1 LWVWGRFEGGFFTV
15 PRHTTRPTPEPTI
28 RSYRVEMPPKDDV
41 FKLMMRNTAKMP
53 RNPAED
59 ALYRLTHAG
68 DLFKEQVL
76 ARLDL
81 TDRGMLRLANR
92 DLRHAVDRSGLRW
105 AFMVPVFVESIERFE
120 WALKHKIL
128 ESSYTPFRIN
138 NAIIEGGNLDVL
150 KRAELA
156 IRVYSPGYIFSN
168 TEILI
173 AATFGK
179 TQIFEWFM
187 DQPALHHDHF
197 WPEPLRYAALRG
209 HLDILK
215 VFKARAD
222 KYPDD
227 DVWHPKWDRVRE
239 ATFCMGNVEIFE
251 CVLAHGTFEKDT
263 RTFVQEYPIIEL
275 LSINGHLEMLQ
286 WLMARLEVEN
296 FPHIINHTKNNCM
309 NTKRAAEYGY
319 FEMLKW
325 MVENGFKFPGDAIT
339 AAAKAGQLECIVYLR
354 ERGCNITPT
363 VSKVTVNRAHIHVLR
378 WAIENGGKW
387 DPQWTLDQLEQID
400 HPYRTEVG
408 FWHSRYITKGTVHE
422 NFGEDLQWVI
432 QRAHQKIN
440 DVKLAAEEKQR
451 RKDEKERREAKKRK
465 AA

>member
-1 LWVWGRFEGGFFTV
+1 
-15 PRHTTRPTPEPTI
+15 
-28 RSYRVEMPPKDDV
+28 MPPKDKRGAVKPRD
-41 FKLMMRNTAKMP
+41 TAKMP
-53 RNPAED
+53 RNSAED

-105 AFMVPVFVESIERFE
+105 AFMVPVFFESIERFE

-138 NAIIEGGNLDVL
+138 MAIIEGGNLDVL

-156 IRVYSPGYIFSN
+156 IRVYSQSYIFTS

-173 AATFGK
+173 AAKFGQ
-179 TQIFEWFM
+179 TQIFEWLM
-187 DQPALHHDHF
+187 DQPALHKG
-197 WPEPLRYAALRG
+197 PLWLGPLELAAKGG

-215 VFKARAD
+215 VFKVRAD

-227 DVWHPKWDRVRE
+227 EVWHPKWDRIRE

-251 CVLAHGTFEKDT
+251 CVLAHGTFEQDM
-263 RTFVQEYPIIEL
+263 RTFLQEYPIIETV
-275 LSINGHLEMLQ
+275 SFNGHLEMLQ
-286 WLMARLEVEN
+286 WLVARLEVEDL
-296 FPHIINHTKNNCM
+296 PHIINHSKNNCM
-309 NTKRAAEYGY
+309 NTKRAAEYGHL
-319 FEMLKW
+319 ELLKW
-325 MVENGFKFPGDAIT
+325 MGESGFKFPGDAIS
-339 AAAKAGQLECIVYLR
+339 AAAKEGQLECIRYLR

-440 DVKLAAEEKQR
+440 DDKLAAEEKQR

>member
-1 LWVWGRFEGGFFTV
+1 
-15 PRHTTRPTPEPTI
+15 
-28 RSYRVEMPPKDDV
+28 M
-41 FKLMMRNTAKMP
+41 
-53 RNPAED
+53 
-59 ALYRLTHAG
+59 
-68 DLFKEQVL
+68 
-76 ARLDL
+76 
-81 TDRGMLRLANR
+81 
-92 DLRHAVDRSGLRW
+92 
-105 AFMVPVFVESIERFE
+105 
-120 WALKHKIL
+120 
-128 ESSYTPFRIN
+128 
-138 NAIIEGGNLDVL
+138 
-150 KRAELA
+150 
-156 IRVYSPGYIFSN
+156 
-168 TEILI
+168 I
-173 AATFGK
+173 AAKFGQ
-179 TQIFEWFM
+179 TQIFEWLM
-187 DQPALHHDHF
+187 DQPALHKG
-197 WPEPLRYAALRG
+197 PLWLGPLELAAKGG

-227 DVWHPKWDRVRE
+227 EVWHPKWDMIRE

-309 NTKRAAEYGY
+309 NTKRAVEYGY

-325 MVENGFKFPGDAIT
+325 MGGNGFKFPGDAIT

-363 VSKVTVNRAHIHVLR
+363 VSKVSVNRAQIHVLR
-378 WAIENGGKW
+378 WAIENGCKW
-387 DPQWTLDQLEQID
+387 VPQWTLDQLEQID
-400 HPYRTEVG
+400 DPHGTQVG
-408 FWHSRYITKGTVHE
+408 IWHAHHIKKGTVRE
-422 NFGEDLQWVI
+422 NFGEDLQWII
-432 QRAHQKIN
+432 QRAHQQIT
-440 DVKLAAEEKQR
+440 DDKLAAEEKQR

>member
-1 LWVWGRFEGGFFTV
+1 
-15 PRHTTRPTPEPTI
+15 
-28 RSYRVEMPPKDDV
+28 MPPKKKRVAVKPRDA
-41 FKLMMRNTAKMP
+41 AKMP

-76 ARLDL
+76 ARLDP
-81 TDRGMLRLANR
+81 TDRGMLRLVNK
-92 DLRHAVDRSGLRW
+92 DLRHAVDRSDLKW
-105 AFMVPVFVESIERFE
+105 AFMVLAFVESVERFE

-128 ESSYTPFRIN
+128 ESSNLSPDTKYSCTLSC
-138 NAIIEGGNLDVL
+138 AIIEGGNLDVL

-156 IRVYSPGYIFSN
+156 IRVYSPDFRFAPADIV
-168 TEILI
+168 T
-173 AATFGK
+173 AAKFGQ
-179 TQIFEWFM
+179 TQIFEWLM
-187 DQPALHHDHF
+187 DQPALHDEMYG
-197 WPEPLRYAALRG
+197 WGSALELAVKGG

-227 DVWHPKWDRVRE
+227 DIWHPKLDDVRK
-239 ATFCMGNVEIFE
+239 AAVRKGNVEIFE
-251 CVLAHGTFEKDT
+251 WVLAQGTCEKEW
-263 RTFVQEYPIIEL
+263 RTFLQEYPIIEL
-275 LSINGHLEMLQ
+275 LSLFGHLEMLQ

-296 FPHIINHTKNNCM
+296 LPHIINHNKNNCM
-309 NTKRAAEYGY
+309 NTKRAAQRGHL
-319 FEMLKW
+319 EMLKW
-325 MVENGFKFPGDAIT
+325 MVENGYKFPVDAIT
-339 AAAKAGQLECIVYLR
+339 AAAKEGQLECIVYLR

-363 VSKVTVNRAHIHVLR
+363 VSKVSVSRAHLHVLR

-400 HPYRTEVG
+400 NTSIESKTQHGTEIG
-408 FWHSRYITKGTVHE
+408 LWHAGNIVHE

-432 QRAHQKIN
+432 QRAHQKIT
-440 DVKLAAEEKQR
+440 DDKLAAEEKQR